1 MENPGF
7 LNEKLDLLAMWVGSS
22 VASAFFASLG
32 SCACVNLTTS
42 ESDDEDEEEANDR
55 PLMFTNH
62 QINVDNA
69 NNRTS
74 VDDLPV

>member
-1 MENPGF
+1 
-7 LNEKLDLLAMWVGSS
+7 MWVGTS
-22 VASAFFASLG
+22 VASVFFASLER
-32 SCACVNLTTS
+32 CACVNVTTS
-42 ESDDEDEEEANDR
+42 DSDDEDEEEAKDR

>member
-7 LNEKLDLLAMWVGSS
+7 LNEKLDRLAMWVGTS
-22 VASAFFASLG
+22 VASAFFTSLER
-32 SCACVNLTTS
+32 CACVNLTTS
-42 ESDDEDEEEANDR
+42 ESDDEDEEDAKDR